1 MEIINK
7 LGIKREQIGQKIIE
21 VLEHREEK
29 VKEGEKE
36 VDILNVIV
44 ANNSMILKV

>member
-7 LGIKREQIGQKIIE
+7 LGIKREQIGQKIIK
-21 VLEHREEK
+21 VLEQREEK
-29 VKEGEKE
+29 VKEKE
-36 VDILNVIV
+36 VDILNIIV